1 MSDHEN
7 GLLSRLQGWASQ
19 TASSIQDRA
28 REAVG
33 EQIRR
38 RITRHMEELSERLAE
53 PENVEALQSSL
64 RRFANLSYTLGF
76 AFDPQARQLF
86 EFLDWAESRWGRQR
100 VLLAIQEHNPL
111 TTDEFIEF
119 FDQVLQNPTA
129 EPDPAVVEAFETV
142 GRRELLSLLVLLG
155 YPEGEAT
162 VWDETEGPPPLD
174 RLVEAFETSDAPFR
188 FQDLGRRARGSA
200 STGPPDSREAANR
213 QQTHRTQEPDES
225 LLGSQMRQLVRRSE
239 SAIGQT
245 VSRMLDADVR
255 FVTVSFVM
263 AVQAY
268 FTRLAIDTL
277 PEVVAND
284 RQTPDDT
291 EQSDDSD
298 VVDV

>member
-188 FQDLGRRARGSA
+188 FQELGRRARGTA
-200 STGPPDSREAANR
+200 STGPPDSREATSH
-213 QQTHRTQEPDES
+213 QQPHRTQEQEES

-245 VSRMLDADVR
+245 VGRMLDADVR

-277 PEVVAND
+277 PEVVAKD

-291 EQSDDSD
+291 ERSDDSD

>member
-1 MSDHEN
+1 MSDHES
-7 GLLSRLQGWASQ
+7 GLLGRLQGWASDAAN
-19 TASSIQDRA
+19 TLQDRA
-28 REAVG
+28 REAIG

-38 RITRHMEELSERLAE
+38 QITERMEELSRRMAE
-53 PENVEALQSSL
+53 PENVEALQASL

-86 EFLDWAESRWGRQR
+86 EYLDWAEGRWGRQR
-100 VLLAIQEHNPL
+100 VLVALQEHNPL

-119 FDQVLQNPTA
+119 FDQVLQNPA
-129 EPDPAVVEAFETV
+129 VEPEADVVEAFETV

-155 YPEGEAT
+155 YPEGEAD
-162 VWDETEGPPPLD
+162 VWDQTEGPPPLD
-174 RLVEAFETSDAPFR
+174 RLVEAFEMSDAPLR
-188 FQDLGRRARGSA
+188 FQELGRRARGKSNRAAAESNGATEHTSA
-200 STGPPDSREAANR
+200 DD
-213 QQTHRTQEPDES
+213 H
-225 LLGSQMRQLVRRSE
+225 LGSTMRQLVHRSS
-239 SAIGQT
+239 SAIGRT

-277 PEVVAND
+277 PEVVAAE
-284 RQTPDDT
+284 RQDQPDPS
-291 EQSDDSD
+291 EESED

>member
-1 MSDHEN
+1 MSDN
-7 GLLSRLQGWASQ
+7 DSGLLGRLQGWASDAAN
-19 TASSIQDRA
+19 TLQDRA
-28 REAVG
+28 REAIG

-38 RITRHMEELSERLAE
+38 QVTERMEELSRRMAE
-53 PENVEALQSSL
+53 PENVEALQASL

-86 EFLDWAESRWGRQR
+86 EYLDWAEGRWGRQR
-100 VLLAIQEHNPL
+100 VLIALQEHNPL

-119 FDQVLQNPTA
+119 FDQVLQNPA
-129 EPDPAVVEAFETV
+129 VEPDPDVVEAFETV

-155 YPEGEAT
+155 YPEGQVD

-174 RLVEAFETSDAPFR
+174 RLVEAFEMSDAPLR
-188 FQDLGRRARGSA
+188 FQELGRRARGSSAEASAESTGGTDHA
-200 STGPPDSREAANR
+200 STD
-213 QQTHRTQEPDES
+213 QH
-225 LLGSQMRQLVRRSE
+225 LGSTMRQLVRRSN
-239 SAIGQT
+239 SAIGRT

-277 PEVVAND
+277 PEVVAAD
-284 RQTPDDT
+284 RHQHPDPD
-291 EQSDDSD
+291 EGSED